1 MKPQPKDDILVFREN
16 QVTKSKSN
24 IFPSQGTA
32 FLASCAFNGAFL
44 AAASPWRTASR
55 SQLRRRTKGPT
66 SLKAGLDSWWIFC
79 WKMNHFERCSKTILC
94 SGESPHFTR
103 WWINHSNIFKPFL
116 LHHSRE
122 NYLMFEWCFVGAP
135 FEGFWFENEVMIF
148 SKGPAPGSKF
158 KTFGWGRTLWLVPQS
173 YNQLVSTGVSS
184 NSLPLPSSQGSTKCA
199 CRKDAPH
206 SGLPATEEMVRSS
219 YSLIDMEIWTG
230 FPWKVI
236 TRLSPKQ
243 NMIHTPSQLIQV
255 IPAKVKSSSLWSSIW
270 DVCPYSVLSILCH
283 PHHLWDELRIMLVWL
298 AIRHAVVI

>member
-1 MKPQPKDDILVFREN
+1 
-16 QVTKSKSN
+16 
-24 IFPSQGTA
+24 
-32 FLASCAFNGAFL
+32 
-44 AAASPWRTASR
+44 
-55 SQLRRRTKGPT
+55 
-66 SLKAGLDSWWIFC
+66 
-79 WKMNHFERCSKTILC
+79 MNHHILL
-94 SGESPHFTR
+94 
-103 WWINHSNIFKPFL
+103 NIFKPFL

-122 NYLMFEWCFVGAP
+122 NCLTFEWRFVGAP

-230 FPWKVI
+230 FPWKVVP
-236 TRLSPKQ
+236 RLS
-243 NMIHTPSQLIQV
+243 SQLLQV
-255 IPAKVKSSSLWSSIW
+255 IPVKKLRWS
-270 DVCPYSVLSILCH
+270 
-283 PHHLWDELRIMLVWL
+283 HHLFDLRFEMSVRTQYSLSFVTHIIFEMNFG
-298 AIRHAVVI
+298 